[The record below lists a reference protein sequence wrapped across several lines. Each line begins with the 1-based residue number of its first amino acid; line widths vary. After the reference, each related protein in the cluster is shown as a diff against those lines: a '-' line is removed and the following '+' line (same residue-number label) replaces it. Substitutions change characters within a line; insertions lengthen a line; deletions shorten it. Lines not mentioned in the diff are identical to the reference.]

1 MLLFLVALVYYLY
14 VQPSWTRLLIFLLT
28 PEWLL
33 TPIYILKALTENIW
47 FSTVRMTGQGA
58 FKTIITRLYGLGLWM
73 AFSISS
79 VITCEIYHLLLD
91 VNFGWTGVDLDG
103 KRKTKRAADS
113 IFEDSKRKQNEAL
126 KQHQKEKRKMKY
138 DE

>member
-1 MLLFLVALVYYLY
+1 
-14 VQPSWTRLLIFLLT
+14 
-28 PEWLL
+28 
-33 TPIYILKALTENIW
+33 
-47 FSTVRMTGQGA
+47 MTGQGA
-58 FKTIITRLYGLGLWM
+58 IKTITTRLSGPEPWM

-79 VITCEIYHLLLD
+79 VINCEIYHLLLD

-126 KQHQKEKRKMKY
+126 KQHQKEKRNMKY